1 MTMMIHSGICI
12 AHPHVVL
19 MNIFFAMNFQLF
31 KQSTYIPE
39 MSMCIDKNIAVQHY
53 NWELW
58 WDEVQNS
65 YSKAENLYF

>member
-12 AHPHVVL
+12 AHPQVVL

-39 MSMCIDKNIAVQHY
+39 MSMCIDKNIAVPT
-53 NWELW
+53 L
-58 WDEVQNS
+58 
-65 YSKAENLYF
+65 